1 MCGIVGL
8 FLKDKA
14 LEPRLGELLTAM
26 LVTMTDRGPDSAGI
40 AIYNGERAGRTK
52 MTLQSDSPATAFA
65 GLAQTLTARLG
76 APVHVAVKSSHAILD
91 LPAGSTAQAR
101 AALADI
107 DASLRV
113 MSRGDSIEIYKEV
126 GLPRD
131 VAARFDLAQ
140 MAGTHGIGHTRMATE
155 SAVTTMGAHPFNTGD
170 DQCLVHNGSL
180 SNHNSLRRMLRREGI
195 HIETEND
202 TEVGA
207 AYLTWQMRNGL
218 SLGDALERSLDD
230 LDGFFTFVV
239 GTKDGFGVL
248 RDPIACKP
256 AVMAETAQYVA
267 FGSEYRA
274 LVDLPGIEHARV
286 WEPEPA
292 TVYFWSHN
300 GAPAPAEK
308 AA

>member
-14 LEPRLGELLTAM
+14 LEPSLGAMLTSM

-40 AIYNGERAGRTK
+40 ALYGGAAAGQAKLTIQSERPQT
-52 MTLQSDSPATAFA
+52 DFP
-65 GLAQTLTARLG
+65 GLDAQLSAALG
-76 APVHVAVKSSHAILD
+76 VDVGIRIKNTHAVVM
-91 LPAGSTAQAR
+91 LPTDKLSEAR
-101 AALADI
+101 AVVRAINPALRI
-107 DASLRV
+107 
-113 MSRGDSIEIYKEV
+113 MSRGESIEIYKEV
-126 GLPRD
+126 GLPKD
-131 VAARFDLAQ
+131 VAARFDLAS
-140 MAGTHGIGHTRMATE
+140 MGGTHGIGHTRMATE

-180 SNHNSLRRMLRREGI
+180 SNHNALRRKLRRAGMQ
-195 HIETEND
+195 IETEND

-207 AYLTWQMRNGL
+207 AYLTWKMQNGA
-218 SLGDALERSLDD
+218 SLGEALESSLSD

-239 GTKDGFGVL
+239 GTRDGFGVV

-256 AVMAETAQYVA
+256 AVMAETGQYVA

-274 LVDLPGIEHARV
+274 LVDLPGIEAARV

-292 TVYFWSHN
+292 TVYFWSHS
-300 GAPAPAEK
+300 ADPSEK